1 MPLFKVSYNPRS
13 RLYTLKDKTRNLK
26 IKGETVNH
34 IITDWLN
41 TYQNLSGCESPSY
54 LTDQQILVKF
64 DSLGLKMPLDIL
76 DITPLDVLFSDLAS
90 TDDPDYVN
98 AEFRVLQVFEITQE
112 SLREMYDQSN

>member
-13 RLYTLKDKTRNLK
+13 RLHTLKDKTRNLK
-26 IKGETVNH
+26 INGETVNH
-34 IITDWLN
+34 VVTDWLN
-41 TYQNLSGCESPSY
+41 SYQNIPSYEGPSY
-54 LTDQQILVKF
+54 LTDQQILAKF
-64 DSLGLKMPLDIL
+64 DSLRLKMPLDIL

-112 SLREMYDQSN
+112 ALREMYDQSN

>member
-1 MPLFKVSYNPRS
+1 MPIFRINYNKTTRLF
-13 RLYTLKDKTRNLK
+13 TLKDKERNLK
-26 IKGETVNH
+26 FKGETPNH
-34 IITDWLN
+34 AITDWLN
-41 TYQNLSGCESPSY
+41 NYQNLSGCESPTY

-64 DSLGLKMPLDIL
+64 NSLGLKMPLDIL